1 MHPRG
6 LKLIPNSPFPLTLS
20 QSASRFLK
28 VHESIIRMWQEIATS
43 MLRFEVYVK
52 VFDSVPMVE
61 SALVSVF
68 VEYIR
73 FCSQTLRF
81 LKRRPLRKS

>member
-1 MHPRG
+1 
-6 LKLIPNSPFPLTLS
+6 
-20 QSASRFLK
+20 
-28 VHESIIRMWQEIATS
+28 